1 MKAQPSSKK
10 TEKKE
15 NKQIKQ
21 VKNKA
26 LSQMVEI
33 NPNVST
39 VTITITGL
47 NALINKDFQKR
58 LKG

>member
-21 VKNKA
+21 DKNKA